1 MPEEQSATGA
11 IDAGLAGTQKDHP
24 LFEDIRFL
32 GRLLGDVVR
41 EQDGEAAYEAVET
54 IRRTAVALRRSQASS
69 AGDPS
74 TVGDSDNAPATTC
87 VAPHAE
93 VDAVSTRPPS
103 AGPVSLAA
111 ILDGLSD
118 AQTVLVVRAF
128 SYFSQLANI
137 AEDRHHVRRRR
148 YHDRKGTPPRVGTL
162 ANALSSVGLMLAG
175 APDRPGDPASDHA
188 AAASAAVRTFIDSAL
203 IVPVLTAHPTQ
214 VQRKSILDAQ
224 REIAQLLATMDDSVA
239 GVEREE
245 TEWALRAWVTTLWQT
260 RMLRDV
266 GLSVSDEI
274 SNALGYYDSTFL
286 TQIPAIYAT
295 LERALLPAGAAPT
308 GDLPPFLQMGSWIG
322 GDRDGNPNVNADTLL
337 TALTK
342 QGVLIFTHY
351 LSELRALGLAL
362 SVSETLVGASDSL
375 RALAQDAPPRR
386 HREDEPYRRGISVIY
401 ARLCA
406 TAQRCLG
413 EHAPPIRASYE
424 AVPYDD
430 ADAFSA
436 DLKVLRDSLFVNHG
450 SALSRLRL
458 VPLIQ
463 AVAVFGFHLASVDLR
478 QSSDVHERVIDAL
491 FQSAGT
497 TTRYALLDEAQKC
510 ALLQAELGSP
520 RPLRSPYMHY
530 PDRVRDELAV
540 LDTAATLRRRFGVR
554 AVCNLIISHTE
565 TLSDLLEVW
574 LLQKECGLLS
584 ASGVPALN
592 VVPLFE
598 TITDLRAAP
607 EIMASYLDSQVV
619 VARLCPGSAE
629 TAAGPRYEQEIM
641 LGYSDSNKDGGFLT
655 SNWELYRAERA
666 LLDVCTSRA
675 VRLRLFHGRGGTV
688 GRGGGPTYEA
698 VLAQPSGTVNGQ
710 MRVTEQGEQIEG
722 KFAHPE
728 IGRRNLEAL
737 VAATMQASMTP
748 RKGVV
753 EGPADDGSTVD
764 VSAFEQAMETLS
776 AQAFSAYR
784 ALVFETPGFAD
795 YFFSATPIAEIADLN
810 LGSRPAS
817 RGSAGQ
823 AQRLATLRAIPWG
836 FSWGQSR
843 VLLPGWYGFGSA
855 VEHFE
860 QSGQGDENTTLLR
873 RMYRDWPFFANLL
886 SNMDMVLAKTDLGVA
901 QGYAELV
908 EDETIRATVF
918 DAIRTEFD
926 KTVRAFGSITGT
938 TERLAKNPLLAR
950 AIRNRLPYLD
960 PLNHLQIALLRRHRA
975 SQRSQD
981 MTATLAARTRPD
993 SAEKAHDEAQT
1004 HPDERKRVTGIK
1016 LSINGI
1022 ASGLRNTG

>member
-1 MPEEQSATGA
+1 MTEEHSAQGA
-11 IDAGLAGTQKDHP
+11 INAGLSGTQKDHP

-32 GRLLGDVVR
+32 GRLLGEVVR
-41 EQDGEAAYEAVET
+41 EQDGDAAYGTVET
-54 IRRTAVALRRSQASS
+54 IRRTAVALRRSQMRMGGDASTTGD
-69 AGDPS
+69 GDPAVNVELPS
-74 TVGDSDNAPATTC
+74 GQGDAASPITPPVESASLSD
-87 VAPHAE
+87 
-93 VDAVSTRPPS
+93 
-103 AGPVSLAA
+103 
-111 ILDGLSD
+111 ILDSLSD
-118 AQTVLVVRAF
+118 AQTVSVVRAF

-137 AEDRHHVRRRR
+137 AEDRHHIRRRR

-162 ANALSSVGLMLAG
+162 AHALLDIGLMLPGLPAG
-175 APDRPGDPASDHA
+175 SGAHTPDRA
-188 AAASAAVRTFIDSAL
+188 AAVAAVRRFLDSAL

-224 REIAQLLATMDDSVA
+224 REIARLLAALDESIA
-239 GVEREE
+239 GPEREE
-245 TEWALRAWVTTLWQT
+245 AEWALRAWVTTLWQT

-286 TQIPAIYAT
+286 TQIPAVYGA
-295 LERALLPAGAAPT
+295 LERALLASDAAPT
-308 GDLPPFLQMGSWIG
+308 GDLPPFLRMGSWIG

-362 SVSETLVGASDSL
+362 SVSETLVGASDAL
-375 RALAQDAPPRR
+375 RVLAQDAPPRR

-401 ARLCA
+401 ARVCA
-406 TAQRCLG
+406 TAARCLG
-413 EHAPPIRASYE
+413 DSAPPIRASYR
-424 AVPYDD
+424 ALPYED
-430 ADAFSA
+430 AAAFSA
-436 DLKVLRDSLFVNHG
+436 DLKILRDSLVANHG
-450 SALSRLRL
+450 SALGRLRL

-463 AVAVFGFHLASVDLR
+463 AVSVFGFHLASVDLR
-478 QSSDVHERVIDAL
+478 QSSDVHEFVIDAL
-491 FQSAGT
+491 FHSAGT
-497 TTRYALLDEAQKC
+497 TARYASLDEAQKC
-510 ALLQAELGSP
+510 ALLQAELASP
-520 RPLRSPYMHY
+520 RPLRSPFIDYS
-530 PDRVRDELAV
+530 DRVREELAV
-540 LDTAATLRRRFGVR
+540 FDMAATLRRRFGAR
-554 AVCNLIISHTE
+554 AVSNAIISHTE

-607 EIMASYLDSQVV
+607 EIMASYLDSAIV
-619 VARLCPGSAE
+619 VARLRTRAPE
-629 TAAGPRYEQEIM
+629 TDAGPCYEQEIM

-666 LLDVCTSRA
+666 LLEVCTSRA

-688 GRGGGPTYEA
+688 GRGGGPTFEA

-710 MRVTEQGEQIEG
+710 IRVTEQGEQIEG
-722 KFAHPE
+722 KFANSE

-737 VAATMQASMTP
+737 VAATMQASIAP
-748 RKGVV
+748 SKAAG
-753 EGPADDGSTVD
+753 EGAVADGLLAALP
-764 VSAFEQAMETLS
+764 AFEAAMETLS
-776 AQAFSAYR
+776 TRAFSAYR
-784 ALVFETPGFAD
+784 ALVFETPGFAE
-795 YFFSATPIAEIADLN
+795 YFFAATPIAEIADLN

-836 FSWGQSR
+836 FSWGQCR

-855 VEHFE
+855 VAHFE
-860 QSGQGDENTTLLR
+860 QAGRGDENMRLLQ
-873 RMYRDWPFFANLL
+873 RMYREWPFFANLL

-901 QGYAELV
+901 EGYADLV
-908 EDETIRATVF
+908 EDETLRATIF
-918 DAIRTEFD
+918 DAIRIEFD
-926 KTVRAFGSITGT
+926 KTVDAFSRITGT

-975 SQRSQD
+975 AQRAGND
-981 MTATLAARTRPD
+981 RARPD
-993 SAEKAHDEAQT
+993 KDATPGTAGEPHEVPPG
-1004 HPDERKRVTGIK
+1004 HNPDERKRITGIK